1 MLTNRTACAVAL
13 VLGFSG
19 LGCALLMG
27 GGVPRG
33 SKWFISPMDGNLD
46 GFISSEI
53 IKQKIPV
60 VIVTDEK
67 DADFVLAGA
76 SVKADD
82 RWYNVVFGGK
92 DKNEGNVRLLSVK
105 DKTMVWA
112 GEAGDRSLIWGGF
125 RRGGERKVADRIV
138 KRMKDD
144 LFKH

>member
-13 VLGFSG
+13 VVGFSG

>member
-1 MLTNRTACAVAL
+1 LTNRTACAVAL
-13 VLGFSG
+13 VVGFSG

>member
-1 MLTNRTACAVAL
+1 MKKQTISVMAL
-13 VLGFSG
+13 VIAFSG
-19 LGCALLMG
+19 FGCALLMSAEISK
-27 GGVPRG
+27 G

-60 VIVTDEK
+60 TVVTDEK

-82 RWYNVVFGGK
+82 KWYHVVFGGK
-92 DKNEGNVRLLSVK
+92 DKNEGSVRLLNVK

-138 KRMKDD
+138 KHMKDD

>member
-1 MLTNRTACAVAL
+1 MLKKKTTTAMGLAI
-13 VLGFSG
+13 VLAG
-19 LGCALLMG
+19 LGCTLLMG
-27 GGVPRG
+27 ADVPKG
-33 SKWFISPMDGNLD
+33 SKLFISPMEGNLD

-60 VIVTDEK
+60 TVVTDEK

-82 RWYNVVFGGK
+82 KWYHAVFGGK

-112 GEAGDRSLIWGGF
+112 GEAGDRSLMWGGW

-144 LFKH
+144 LFRR

>member
-1 MLTNRTACAVAL
+1 
-13 VLGFSG
+13 
-19 LGCALLMG
+19 
-27 GGVPRG
+27 
-33 SKWFISPMDGNLD
+33 MDGNLD